1 MKASVRSNAD
11 LSSFLSQPIANNSPP
26 VSGRLEIPAHNRLGS
41 LRPLVYRMFSEVNS
55 RVNGARRILPPL
67 TASGSLRP
75 PARPRQRALA
85 YNLQPSFG
93 AYDSHKRR
101 GLFGLLA
108 VVEGSSFL
116 GWVGLTGHLAHY
128 WTRPRPVRLGDSL
141 RRRGRDSFRRA
152 GRPPPCSPVHH
163 CNVWWTLTKPSSV
176 VPHPPV

>member
-1 MKASVRSNAD
+1 MGVNGHWVENEVKASVRSNAD

-85 YNLQPSFG
+85 YNLQPLFG

-108 VVEGSSFL
+108 
-116 GWVGLTGHLAHY
+116 AA
-128 WTRPRPVRLGDSL
+128 RP
-141 RRRGRDSFRRA
+141 
-152 GRPPPCSPVHH
+152 
-163 CNVWWTLTKPSSV
+163 
-176 VPHPPV
+176 